1 MIKEALWLDGMV
13 IIVHRSSKSTS
24 GANKLALKNWQEK
37 LINYAKL
44 NGTKEL
50 NMSIQILKKRLKS

>member
-1 MIKEALWLDGMV
+1 MDGMV